1 MLNQLIASRPA
12 VRRSPGGFA
21 ASIVLHGVV
30 IVGAIVATAST
41 PATSRRPDP
50 VYLPVFIPAPQPM
63 PPRQPTLAPHAG
75 PVTAVPNI
83 INVPINVP
91 VGLPPIIPLR
101 ALINTNDPTEFRV
114 GVSSSAGTP
123 GITPLAPDAAYAVNQ
138 VEVAVVLDPRSPLP
152 RFPQLLKDSG
162 VEGMARL
169 QFVVDTLGRVELE
182 SVRVV
187 DATHPLFAAAV
198 QATLPRMH
206 FSPARVGNHRVR
218 QLVEF
223 PIEFR
228 ISK

>member
-21 ASIVLHGVV
+21 ASIVLHGIVV
-30 IVGAIVATAST
+30 AGALIATTRT
-41 PATSRRPDP
+41 PFTSRPP
-50 VYLPVFIPAPQPM
+50 ELVTKLPLYIPAPVPV
-63 PPRQPTLAPHAG
+63 PTRQPTLALPVG
-75 PVTAVPNI
+75 PTIAVPNI
-83 INVPINVP
+83 INVPTIVP

-101 ALINTNDPTEFRV
+101 ALIDVDGPTVFRI
-114 GVSSSAGTP
+114 GVPTSP
-123 GITPLAPDAAYAVNQ
+123 GSPGLAPPAPDVAYAVDQ

-206 FSPARVGNHRVR
+206 FSPARAGNHRVR
-218 QLVEF
+218 PTSSVLFHTVE
-223 PIEFR
+223 
-228 ISK
+228 

>member
-21 ASIVLHGVV
+21 ASIVLHGIV
-30 IVGAIVATAST
+30 IAGAIIATTRTPVTHRPPEPIRQVTVYVEPPPPPPRPVTSAPQAGPTIST
-41 PATSRRPDP
+41 PN
-50 VYLPVFIPAPQPM
+50 V
-63 PPRQPTLAPHAG
+63 
-75 PVTAVPNI
+75 
-83 INVPINVP
+83 INVPTFVP
-91 VGLPPIIPLR
+91 DGLPPILPMR
-101 ALINTNDPTEFRV
+101 DLINMDAPTQFRV
-114 GVSSSAGTP
+114 GVPTSAGTP
-123 GITPLAPDAAYAVNQ
+123 GIAPVAPDAPYAVNQ

-152 RFPQLLKDSG
+152 RFPQLLRDSG

-198 QATLPRMH
+198 QATLPRMR

-223 PIEFR
+223 PIQFTLN
-228 ISK
+228 K

>member
-21 ASIVLHGVV
+21 ASIVLHGIVV
-30 IVGAIVATAST
+30 VGAVIATTRT
-41 PATSRRPDP
+41 PVIHRPP
-50 VYLPVFIPAPQPM
+50 PLQQTTVYVEPPPP
-63 PPRQPTLAPHAG
+63 PPRKVTLVPQVGPTIGTLN
-75 PVTAVPNI
+75 V
-83 INVPINVP
+83 INVPTTVP
-91 VGLPPIIPLR
+91 DGLPPIIPLR
-101 ALINTNDPTEFRV
+101 ALINTNDPTVFRI
-114 GVSSSAGTP
+114 GVTSSAGTP

-138 VEVAVVLDPRSPLP
+138 VELPVVLDPRSPLP
-152 RFPQLLKDSG
+152 RFPQLLRDSG

-228 ISK
+228 LK

>member
-21 ASIVLHGVV
+21 ASIVLHGIVV
-30 IVGAIVATAST
+30 AGAVIATTRT
-41 PATSRRPDP
+41 PVIHRRPP
-50 VYLPVFIPAPQPM
+50 MQQTTVYVEPPPP
-63 PPRQPTLAPHAG
+63 PPRKITLVPQVGPTIGTLN
-75 PVTAVPNI
+75 V
-83 INVPINVP
+83 INVPTDVP

-101 ALINTNDPTEFRV
+101 ALINTNDPTVFRI
-114 GVSSSAGTP
+114 GVTSSAGTP

-138 VEVAVVLDPRSPLP
+138 VELAVVLDPRSPLP
-152 RFPQLLKDSG
+152 RFPQLLRDSG

-228 ISK
+228 LNR

>member
-1 MLNQLIASRPA
+1 MLNQLLASRPPT
-12 VRRSPGGFA
+12 RRSPGGFA

-30 IVGAIVATAST
+30 IVGAIIATAST
-41 PATSRRPDP
+41 PAASRTPDP
-50 VYLPVFIPAPQPM
+50 VLIPVFIPVPQPV
-63 PPRQPTLAPHAG
+63 PPRQSTLAPRVG
-75 PVTAVPNI
+75 PVIAMPNV
-83 INVPINVP
+83 INVPTIVP
-91 VGLPPIIPLR
+91 DGLPPIIPLR
-101 ALINTNDPTEFRV
+101 ALINTKDPTEFRI
-114 GVSSSAGTP
+114 GVPTTAGTP

-162 VEGMARL
+162 VEGVARL

-198 QATLPRMH
+198 QATLPRMR